1 MKNYNIIFLFFII
14 LLIHN
19 SHQNKNKNKNK
30 KTLIEFSQDDLDSN
44 LNYIEG
50 KMTINGENY
59 KAICDCSS
67 NSESNSNLE
76 EKTNSQSKCDPLKL
90 TINNEVK
97 GKGASLNSIKKLIG
111 NIKSLEYVDISNTL
125 FKCLD
130 GRYSSP
136 ILSTPGGESGE
147 FLNALN
153 ILEQILSEEYGK
165 ENLNKN
171 EIKKIIKNYLNN
183 NNKIYFCTDEE
194 AINRI
199 ENILLIEGLNFKNP
213 RKNFLPDLY
222 NNIIDPENLGD
233 LHLRLMLKFP
243 EKYGI
248 RKELIENYLQSLFE
262 IYWEDKK
269 LKKQIEIEILNGEHS
284 ETAFVEIRSE
294 NNCKEEGL
302 APLIKTKDN
311 FISVFVNHID
321 AVEVLR
327 EKLSKFLSSKENN
340 GIENIESD
348 KMKKRLNHHGYAV
361 LEITGSY
368 IAKGL
373 PFDTINLA

>member
-1 MKNYNIIFLFFII
+1 MKNYLLFLLLLTSIFT
-14 LLIHN
+14 
-19 SHQNKNKNKNK
+19 KNKNK
-30 KTLIEFSQDDLDSN
+30 KKTYLELSENDSN
-44 LNYIEG
+44 QNNIEG
-50 KMTINGENY
+50 KMIINGESY
-59 KAICDCSS
+59 SAFCDCSS
-67 NSESNSNLE
+67 NQQEQSNTLE
-76 EKTNSQSKCDPLKL
+76 LNDSKQSKCDPLKL

-130 GRYSSP
+130 GRYSFP
-136 ILSTPGGESGE
+136 ILGTPGGESGE

-165 ENLNKN
+165 EFLNKN
-171 EIKKIIKNYLNN
+171 DIKKIIRNYLNN
-183 NNKIYFCTDEE
+183 NNKLYFCTDEE

-213 RKNFLPDLY
+213 RKNFLNDLY

-248 RKELIENYLQSLFE
+248 RKELIEDFLKSLFE
-262 IYWEDKK
+262 IYWEDKE
-269 LKKQIEIEILNGEHS
+269 LKNNIEVDILKGEHT
-284 ETAFVEIRSE
+284 ETAFLEIRSE
-294 NNCKEEGL
+294 NNCKEEQL
-302 APLIKTKDN
+302 APLINTKDN

-327 EKLSKFLSSKENN
+327 EKLSKFLSDKENN
-340 GIENIESD
+340 GIENIDFD
-348 KMKKRLNHHGYAV
+348 KMKKRLNHHGFAV

>member
-1 MKNYNIIFLFFII
+1 MKKQLLFLFLFLTIYT
-14 LLIHN
+14 
-19 SHQNKNKNKNK
+19 KKNK
-30 KTLIEFSQDDLDSN
+30 KKTYLELSQSQIDSN
-44 LNYIEG
+44 ENNIEG
-50 KMTINGENY
+50 KMIINGESY
-59 KAICDCSS
+59 TAFCDCSS
-67 NSESNSNLE
+67 NQQESSESNQIKQSN
-76 EKTNSQSKCDPLKL
+76 CDPLKL

-136 ILSTPGGESGE
+136 ILGTPGGESGE

-165 ENLNKN
+165 EFLDKN
-171 EIKKIIKNYLNN
+171 EIKKIVRNYLNN
-183 NNKIYFCTDEE
+183 NKLYFCTDEE

-213 RKNFLPDLY
+213 RKNFLNDLY

-248 RKELIENYLQSLFE
+248 RKELIEDFIKSLFE

-269 LKKQIEIEILNGEHS
+269 LKNQIEVDVLKGEHS
-284 ETAFVEIRSE
+284 ETAFLEIRSE
-294 NNCKEEGL
+294 NNCKEERL
-302 APLIKTKDN
+302 APLINTKDN

-327 EKLSKFLSSKENN
+327 EKLSKFLSDKENN
-340 GIENIESD
+340 GIENIDFE
-348 KMKKRLNHHGYAV
+348 KMKKRLNHHV
-361 LEITGSY
+361 S
-368 IAKGL
+368 
-373 PFDTINLA
+373 

>member
-1 MKNYNIIFLFFII
+1 MKNYLLFL
-14 LLIHN
+14 LLLTSIYT
-19 SHQNKNKNKNK
+19 KAKNK
-30 KTLIEFSQDDLDSN
+30 KKTYLELSENDSN
-44 LNYIEG
+44 QNNIEG
-50 KMTINGENY
+50 KMIINGESY
-59 KAICDCSS
+59 SAFCDCSS
-67 NSESNSNLE
+67 NQQEEQQSLE
-76 EKTNSQSKCDPLKL
+76 LNGSKQSKCDPLKL

-130 GRYSSP
+130 GRYSFP
-136 ILSTPGGESGE
+136 ILGTPGGESGE

-165 ENLNKN
+165 EFLNKN
-171 EIKKIIKNYLNN
+171 DIKKIIRNYLNN
-183 NNKIYFCTDEE
+183 NNKLYFCTDEE

-213 RKNFLPDLY
+213 RKNFLNDLY

-233 LHLRLMLKFP
+233 LHFRLMLKFP

-248 RKELIENYLQSLFE
+248 RKELIEDFLKSLFE
-262 IYWEDKK
+262 IYWEDKD
-269 LKKQIEIEILNGEHS
+269 LKNNIEVDILKGEHT
-284 ETAFVEIRSE
+284 ETAFLEIRSE
-294 NNCKEEGL
+294 NNCKEEKL
-302 APLIKTKDN
+302 APLINTKDN

-327 EKLSKFLSSKENN
+327 EKLSKFLSDKENN
-340 GIENIESD
+340 GIENIDFE
-348 KMKKRLNHHGYAV
+348 KMKKRLNHHGFAV

-368 IAKGL
+368 VAKGL